1 MLGKMNSC
9 KNNPEQCFAT
19 SIEKHTPC
27 EFSVFIKYPFVES
40 KNNFF
45 YRGPDSMSSKFCEI
59 RKDNYSEDINFE
71 QKNIE
76 KVELIEKSYNLTILK
91 KFPTE
96 VMKNLTIMIE
106 ILEKWE
112 VIVILL
118 ESILV

>member
-1 MLGKMNSC
+1 M
-9 KNNPEQCFAT
+9 
-19 SIEKHTPC
+19 
-27 EFSVFIKYPFVES
+27 
-40 KNNFF
+40 
-45 YRGPDSMSSKFCEI
+45 SKFCEI
-59 RKDNYSEDINFE
+59 RKENYSEDINFE